1 MKHNPPIIFFKR
13 PPGRPSEWD
22 LPVIHMSFSIGGGGK
37 GGIKLEKVEKE
48 KKIKSELNKLKKL
61 FKDLEK
67 DKVEF
72 ANRLMQQASF
82 MYVTLLELQE
92 RINEEGS
99 VELFEQGSQ
108 KMIREHP
115 AVKSYNSMI
124 KNYNATIKQLNDL
137 LPKNEVKAKVDDG
150 FNDFVSS
157 RRD

>member
-1 MKHNPPIIFFKR
+1 MGPPCDTHEFFYR
-13 PPGRPSEWD
+13 R
-22 LPVIHMSFSIGGGGK
+22 GGGK

>member
-1 MKHNPPIIFFKR
+1 
-13 PPGRPSEWD
+13 
-22 LPVIHMSFSIGGGGK
+22 
-37 GGIKLEKVEKE
+37 
-48 KKIKSELNKLKKL
+48 
-61 FKDLEK
+61 
-67 DKVEF
+67 
-72 ANRLMQQASF
+72 MQQASF

>member
-1 MKHNPPIIFFKR
+1 MKHAGNFYR
-13 PPGRPSEWD
+13 R
-22 LPVIHMSFSIGGGGK
+22 GGK

-48 KKIKSELNKLKKL
+48 KKIKTELNKLKKL

-67 DKVEF
+67 DKVEM

-92 RINEEGS
+92 MINEEGS
-99 VELFEQGSQ
+99 VDLFEQGSQ

-124 KNYNATIKQLNDL
+124 KNYSATIKQLNDL
-137 LPKNEVKAKVDDG
+137 LPKNEAKVVDDG
-150 FNDFVSS
+150 FEAFVMS
-157 RRD
+157 R